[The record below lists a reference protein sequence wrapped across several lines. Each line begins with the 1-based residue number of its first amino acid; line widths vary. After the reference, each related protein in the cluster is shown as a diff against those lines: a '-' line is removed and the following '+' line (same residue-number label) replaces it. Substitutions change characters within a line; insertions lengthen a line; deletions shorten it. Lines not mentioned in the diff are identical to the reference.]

1 MNWSICVNFA
11 LMVLRFALCLVSVL
25 YLVSCHKNQQNPVP
39 NIPIDITIDLGLPS
53 YYALQGV
60 SGYAYVNGGS
70 RGIIVYRKALDQFVA
85 FDRHSPADPN
95 GSCPLPLYPNPSNF
109 LELLDSCSSAKF
121 SLYDGSPITDC
132 PYGLRQYA
140 TQYNGANSLRIYN

>member
-1 MNWSICVNFA
+1 MFQ
-11 LMVLRFALCLVSVL
+11 RFVVILVASLVW
-25 YLVSCHKNQQNPVP
+25 VSCRKNTNNPVP
-39 NIPIDITIDLGLPS
+39 NVPVDVTIDLGLPS

-60 SGYAYVNGGS
+60 SGYAFVNGGS

-95 GSCPLPLYPNPSNF
+95 GSCPLPLYPKPSNF
-109 LELLDSCSSAKF
+109 LELIDSCNSARF